1 MSCLSVIH
9 IYSFQKLEKDVSNLE
24 NVNSQLEI
32 SIKDVKD
39 VARDEKKK
47 TEDIF
52 NNMKDELKSNM
63 QMNEV

>member
-1 MSCLSVIH
+1 MSYLSVIH